1 MIDSL
6 PSKKMW
12 IAIVL
17 LVGILFDIEISFP
30 FFCGILVL
38 ALSGI
43 AAATSY
49 VAFKKGKTRAYYLWA
64 MRTPQKY
71 SRVKLTFGFIV
82 LLMFL
87 VAECYAVME
96 YRDYRKKEATLS
108 AAPLV
113 LALEEYKK
121 EHDAS
126 PERLQ
131 DLVPRYIKEIPRASK
146 AIFSSWE
153 YDYFKNGD
161 RSYSLSFKPSL
172 SGTRFQFNIQT
183 QRWDSM

>member
-1 MIDSL
+1 MRV
-6 PSKKMW
+6 
-12 IAIVL
+12 AIVSFA
-17 LVGILFDIEISFP
+17 GILFDIEISFP
-30 FFCGILVL
+30 FFGGIFLV

-43 AAATSY
+43 AAVTAY
-49 VAFKKGKTRAYYLWA
+49 IAFKKGKTREYYLWA
-64 MRTPQKY
+64 MGTPQKY
-71 SRVKLTFGFIV
+71 SRVKITFGFMV

-87 VAECYAVME
+87 AAECYAVLQ
-96 YRDYRKKEATLS
+96 YRNYRKNVATLS
-108 AAPLV
+108 ATPLV

-121 EHDAS
+121 EHNAS

-131 DLVPRYIKEIPRASK
+131 ALAPQYIKEIPHASK
-146 AIFSSWE
+146 AILFSWE

-161 RSYSLSFKPSL
+161 RSYSLSFKPPL